1 SAIEPSRHSS
11 LSANGGAGGAL
22 SACCGDPRPARAPS
36 SRSAD
41 GSVKRPRCRRPSPP
55 SEYDGVRKP
64 PSRSSPV
71 ADRVRAAFVGAGNRA
86 FSAHYP
92 AVKPLSDEVELA
104 AVCEVDPARLAR
116 GADHFELPPD
126 RRYSDLNQM
135 LAEVK
140 PELVYTIM
148 GPTFVR
154 SVAE

>member
-1 SAIEPSRHSS
+1 
-11 LSANGGAGGAL
+11 
-22 SACCGDPRPARAPS
+22 RPAAAVGAVTTPWSDRLR
-36 SRSAD
+36 SRV
-41 GSVKRPRCRRPSPP
+41 GWHPNL
-55 SEYDGVRKP
+55 
-64 PSRSSPV
+64 PSRSRAV

-92 AVKPLSDEVELA
+92 TVKRLADQVELA

-116 GADHFELPPD
+116 GADFFDLPPE
-126 RRYSDLNQM
+126 RRYDDLNRL

-154 SVAE
+154 AFAERCL